1 MTQYEGIWLNDGE
14 EVICKLRKSMLA
26 ALSGVIGFVIFLILG
41 IVIFATG
48 GVFRV
53 STPTTGEVP
62 VEAEEMMQTVNRTV
76 RTFRIMNIAYGCS
89 LIFIGALILLCV
101 LLSLAHVKL
110 ILTNRRVIGS
120 RGVFSRSNIDI
131 PISKVDAINISRS
144 LFGAILG
151 YQSVQVLS
159 PSTTAMSRRGKGAM
173 FRYAKNATE
182 FKNAV
187 LQVIDQLEKKE
198 KPAQ

>member
-48 GVFRV
+48 GVFRA
-53 STPTTGEVP
+53 
-62 VEAEEMMQTVNRTV
+62 EAEEMMDTGL
-76 RTFRIMNIAYGCS
+76 RILYIVYGCTF
-89 LIFIGALILLCV
+89 IFMGAMILLGV

-120 RGVFSRSNIDI
+120 YGVFSRSNIDI

>member
-53 STPTTGEVP
+53 
-62 VEAEEMMQTVNRTV
+62 EAEEMMYTGNRTL
-76 RTFRIMNIAYGCS
+76 RIMNIVYGCTF
-89 LIFIGALILLCV
+89 IFMGALILLCV

-120 RGVFSRSNIDI
+120 YGVFSRSNIDI